1 MALAMGNRSKAL
13 LWNQNKHMQ
22 TLLAESEKGAD
33 QEPSNLRVGI
43 QGFPGAFHEIA
54 ARFCFEGR
62 GLDIVPCFTFEE
74 LVEKLE
80 AGEEMD
86 AALMAIENSLAGSL
100 MSNYKLLDQSKLVAV
115 GEVYLRVKQNLMV
128 LPGVKLE
135 DLTEVHSH
143 PVAIEQCLEFF
154 RQYPHIQLIRTEDTA
169 LSARNIREK
178 GLHNVGAIASTLAA
192 ELYNMEILAEGI
204 ETNKKNYTR
213 FLVLQRT
220 DQAVFDPKA
229 DKISIS
235 FGVSHTVGSLHKV
248 LAILAA
254 YNLNMSKIQSA
265 PIVGRPWEYRLFID
279 YVAEGLV
286 SVDQAY
292 NALQPVTHDLKL
304 LGAYK
309 QGQLFDY

>member
-1 MALAMGNRSKAL
+1 MDLSVGKPWHAVGKKR
-13 LWNQNKHMQ
+13 HMQ
-22 TLLAESEKGAD
+22 TLLAESEKEAD
-33 QEPSNLRVGI
+33 QETANLRVGI

-54 ARFCFEGR
+54 ARLCFEGR
-62 GLDIVPCFTFEE
+62 PIDIVPCLTFEE

-100 MSNYKLLDQSKLVAV
+100 MANYKLLDQANLMAV

-128 LPGVKLE
+128 LPGVKIE

-178 GLHNVGAIASTLAA
+178 GLTTVGAIASTLAA
-192 ELYNMEILAEGI
+192 DLYEMEILAESI

-213 FLVLQRT
+213 FLVLQRA
-220 DQAVFDPKA
+220 DQAITDPDA
-229 DKISIS
+229 DKVSIS

-248 LAILAA
+248 LAILSA
-254 YNLNMSKIQSA
+254 YNFNMSKIQSA
-265 PIVGRPWEYRLFID
+265 PIIGQPWEYRLFID
-279 YVAEGLV
+279 YVAEGHV

-292 NALQPVTHDLKL
+292 EALRPVTHNLKL

-309 QGQLFDY
+309 QGTLYDF

>member
-1 MALAMGNRSKAL
+1 
-13 LWNQNKHMQ
+13 MQ
-22 TLLAESEKGAD
+22 TLLAESEKEAE
-33 QEPSNLRVGI
+33 QETANLRVGI

-54 ARFCFEGR
+54 ARLCFEGR
-62 GLDIVPCFTFEE
+62 PIDIVPCLTFEE

-100 MSNYKLLDQSKLVAV
+100 MANYKLLDQANLMAV

-128 LPGVKLE
+128 LPGVKIE

-143 PVAIEQCLEFF
+143 PVAIEQCLDFF

-178 GLHNVGAIASTLAA
+178 GLTTVGAIASTLAA
-192 ELYNMEILAEGI
+192 ELYDMEMLAEGI

-213 FLVLQRT
+213 FLVLQRADLAIT
-220 DQAVFDPKA
+220 DPEA
-229 DKISIS
+229 DKVSIS
-235 FGVSHTVGSLHKV
+235 FAVSHTVGSLHKV

-254 YNLNMSKIQSA
+254 YNFNMSKIQSA
-265 PIVGRPWEYRLFID
+265 PIIGKPWEYRLFID
-279 YVAEGLV
+279 YVAEGHV

-292 NALQPVTHDLKL
+292 EALRPVTHELKL

-309 QGQLFDY
+309 QGNLYDY

>member
-1 MALAMGNRSKAL
+1 
-13 LWNQNKHMQ
+13 MQ
-22 TLLAESEKGAD
+22 TLLAESEKEAD
-33 QEPSNLRVGI
+33 QETASLRVGI
-43 QGFPGAFHEIA
+43 QGFAGAFHEIA
-54 ARFCFEGR
+54 ARLCFEGR
-62 GLDIVPCFTFEE
+62 PIDIVPCLTFEE

-100 MSNYKLLDQSKLVAV
+100 MANYKLLDQANLMAV

-128 LPGVKLE
+128 LPGVKIE

-143 PVAIEQCLEFF
+143 PVAIEQCLDFF

-178 GLHNVGAIASTLAA
+178 GLTTVGAIASTLAA
-192 ELYNMEILAEGI
+192 ELYQMEMLAEGI

-213 FLVLQRT
+213 FLVLQRA
-220 DQAVFDPKA
+220 DQAITDPEA
-229 DKISIS
+229 DKVSIS
-235 FGVSHTVGSLHKV
+235 FAVSHTVGSLHKV

-254 YNLNMSKIQSA
+254 YNFNMSKIQSA
-265 PIVGRPWEYRLFID
+265 PIIGHPWEYRLFID
-279 YVAEGLV
+279 YVAEGHV

-292 NALQPVTHDLKL
+292 EALRPVTQDLKL

-309 QGQLFDY
+309 QGNLYDY

>member
-1 MALAMGNRSKAL
+1 
-13 LWNQNKHMQ
+13 MQ
-22 TLLAESEKGAD
+22 TLLAESEKEAD
-33 QEPSNLRVGI
+33 QEAANLRVGI

-54 ARFCFEGR
+54 ARLCFESR
-62 GLDIVPCFTFEE
+62 PIDIVPCLTFEE

-100 MSNYKLLDQSKLVAV
+100 MSNYKLLDQANLLAV

-128 LPGVKLE
+128 LPGVKIE

-178 GLHNVGAIASTLAA
+178 GLTNVGAIASSLAA
-192 ELYNMEILAEGI
+192 DLYEMEILAESI

-213 FLVLQRT
+213 FLVLQRA
-220 DQAVFDPKA
+220 DQAITDPDA
-229 DKISIS
+229 DKVSIS
-235 FGVSHTVGSLHKV
+235 FAVSHTVGSLHKV
-248 LAILAA
+248 LAILSA
-254 YNLNMSKIQSA
+254 YNFNMSKIQSA
-265 PIVGRPWEYRLFID
+265 PIIGHPWEYRLFID
-279 YVAEGLV
+279 YVAEGHV

-292 NALQPVTHDLKL
+292 EALRPVTHNLKL

-309 QGQLFDY
+309 QGTLFEF

>member
-1 MALAMGNRSKAL
+1 MTLVVGKKR
-13 LWNQNKHMQ
+13 HMQ
-22 TLLAESEKGAD
+22 TLLAESEKEAD
-33 QEPSNLRVGI
+33 QETANLRVGI

-54 ARFCFEGR
+54 ARLCFEGR
-62 GLDIVPCFTFEE
+62 PIDIVPCLTFEE

-100 MSNYKLLDQSKLVAV
+100 MANYKLLDQANLMAV

-128 LPGVKLE
+128 LPGVKIE

-169 LSARNIREK
+169 LSARNVREK
-178 GLHNVGAIASTLAA
+178 GLKTVGAIASTLAA
-192 ELYNMEILAEGI
+192 DLYEMEILAESI

-213 FLVLQRT
+213 FLVLQRA
-220 DQAVFDPKA
+220 DQAITDPDA
-229 DKISIS
+229 DKVSIS

-248 LAILAA
+248 LAILSA
-254 YNLNMSKIQSA
+254 YNFNMSKIQSA
-265 PIVGRPWEYRLFID
+265 PIIGQPWEYRLFID
-279 YVAEGLV
+279 YVAEGHV

-292 NALQPVTHDLKL
+292 EALRPVTHNLKL

-309 QGQLFDY
+309 QGTLYDF

>member
-1 MALAMGNRSKAL
+1 MDLSVGKKRS
-13 LWNQNKHMQ
+13 MQ
-22 TLLAESEKGAD
+22 TLLAESEKEAD
-33 QEPSNLRVGI
+33 QEPANLRVGI

-54 ARFCFEGR
+54 ARLCFEGR
-62 GLDIVPCFTFEE
+62 PIDIVPCLTFEE

-100 MSNYKLLDQSKLVAV
+100 MANYKLLDQANLMAV

-128 LPGVKLE
+128 LPGVKIE

-178 GLHNVGAIASTLAA
+178 GLKTVGAIASTLAA
-192 ELYNMEILAEGI
+192 DLYEMEILAESI

-213 FLVLQRT
+213 FLVLQRA
-220 DQAVFDPKA
+220 DQAITDPDA
-229 DKISIS
+229 DKVSIS
-235 FGVSHTVGSLHKV
+235 FAVSHTVGSLHKV

-254 YNLNMSKIQSA
+254 YNFNMSKIQSA
-265 PIVGRPWEYRLFID
+265 PIIGHPWEYRLFID
-279 YVAEGLV
+279 YVAEGHV

-292 NALQPVTHDLKL
+292 EALRPVTHNLKL

-309 QGQLFDY
+309 QGTLYDF

>member
-1 MALAMGNRSKAL
+1 MDLSVGKKRS
-13 LWNQNKHMQ
+13 MQ
-22 TLLAESEKGAD
+22 TLLAESEKEAD
-33 QEPSNLRVGI
+33 QETANLRVGI

-54 ARFCFEGR
+54 ARLCFEGR
-62 GLDIVPCFTFEE
+62 PIDIVPCLTFEE
-74 LVEKLE
+74 LVERLE

-100 MSNYKLLDQSKLVAV
+100 MANYKLLDQSNLMAV

-128 LPGVKLE
+128 LPGVKIE

-178 GLHNVGAIASTLAA
+178 GLKTVGAIASTLAA
-192 ELYNMEILAEGI
+192 DLYEMEMLAESI

-213 FLVLQRT
+213 FLVLQRA
-220 DQAVFDPKA
+220 DQAITDPDA
-229 DKISIS
+229 DKVSIS

-248 LAILAA
+248 LAILSA
-254 YNLNMSKIQSA
+254 YNFNMSKIQSA
-265 PIVGRPWEYRLFID
+265 PIIGQPWEYRLFID
-279 YVAEGLV
+279 YVAEGHV

-292 NALQPVTHDLKL
+292 EALRPVTHNLKL

-309 QGQLFDY
+309 QGTLYDF

>member
-1 MALAMGNRSKAL
+1 MTLVVGNQPMASSVGKKRS
-13 LWNQNKHMQ
+13 MQ
-22 TLLAESEKGAD
+22 TLLAESEKEAD
-33 QEPSNLRVGI
+33 QETANLRVGI

-54 ARFCFEGR
+54 ARLCFEGR
-62 GLDIVPCFTFEE
+62 PIDIVPCLTFEE

-100 MSNYKLLDQSKLVAV
+100 MANYKLLDQANLMAV

-128 LPGVKLE
+128 LPGVKIE

-178 GLHNVGAIASTLAA
+178 GLKTVGAIASTLAA
-192 ELYNMEILAEGI
+192 DLYEMEILAESI

-213 FLVLQRT
+213 FLVLQRA
-220 DQAVFDPKA
+220 DQAITDPDA
-229 DKISIS
+229 DKVSIS
-235 FGVSHTVGSLHKV
+235 FAVSHTVGSLHKV

-254 YNLNMSKIQSA
+254 YNFNMSKIQSA
-265 PIVGRPWEYRLFID
+265 PIIGHPWEYRLFID
-279 YVAEGLV
+279 YVAEGHV

-292 NALQPVTHDLKL
+292 EALRPVTHNLKL

-309 QGQLFDY
+309 QGTLYDY

>member
-1 MALAMGNRSKAL
+1 
-13 LWNQNKHMQ
+13 MQ
-22 TLLAESEKGAD
+22 TLLAESEKEAD
-33 QEPSNLRVGI
+33 QETANLRVGI

-54 ARFCFEGR
+54 ARLCFEGR
-62 GLDIVPCFTFEE
+62 PIDIVPCMTFEE

-100 MSNYKLLDQSKLVAV
+100 MANYKLLDQANLMAV

-128 LPGVKLE
+128 LPGVKIE

-178 GLHNVGAIASTLAA
+178 GLKTVGAIASTLAA
-192 ELYNMEILAEGI
+192 DLYEMEILAESI

-213 FLVLQRT
+213 FLVLQRA
-220 DQAVFDPKA
+220 DQAITDPDA
-229 DKISIS
+229 DKVSIS
-235 FGVSHTVGSLHKV
+235 FAVSHTVGSLHKV

-254 YNLNMSKIQSA
+254 YNFNMSKIQSA
-265 PIVGRPWEYRLFID
+265 PIIGHPWEYRLFID
-279 YVAEGLV
+279 YVAEGHV

-292 NALQPVTHDLKL
+292 EALRPVTHNLKL

-309 QGQLFDY
+309 QGILYDY

>member
-1 MALAMGNRSKAL
+1 
-13 LWNQNKHMQ
+13 MQ
-22 TLLAESEKGAD
+22 TLLAESEKEAD
-33 QEPSNLRVGI
+33 QETANLRVGI

-54 ARFCFEGR
+54 ARLCFEGR
-62 GLDIVPCFTFEE
+62 PIDIVPCLTFEE

-100 MSNYKLLDQSKLVAV
+100 MANYKLLDQSNLMAV

-128 LPGVKLE
+128 LPGVKIE

-178 GLHNVGAIASTLAA
+178 GLKTVGAIASTLAA
-192 ELYNMEILAEGI
+192 DLYEMEMLAESI

-213 FLVLQRT
+213 FLVLQRA
-220 DQAVFDPKA
+220 DQAITDPDA
-229 DKISIS
+229 DKVSIS

-248 LAILAA
+248 LAILSA
-254 YNLNMSKIQSA
+254 YNFNMSKIQSA
-265 PIVGRPWEYRLFID
+265 PIIGQPWEYRLFID
-279 YVAEGLV
+279 YVAEGHV

-292 NALQPVTHDLKL
+292 EALRPVTHNLKL

-309 QGQLFDY
+309 QGILYDY

>member
-1 MALAMGNRSKAL
+1 
-13 LWNQNKHMQ
+13 MQ
-22 TLLAESEKGAD
+22 TLLAESEKEAD
-33 QEPSNLRVGI
+33 QEPANLRVGI

-54 ARFCFEGR
+54 ARLCFEGR
-62 GLDIVPCFTFEE
+62 PIDVVPCLTFEE

-100 MSNYKLLDQSKLVAV
+100 MANYKLLDQANLMAV

-128 LPGVKLE
+128 LPGVKIE

-178 GLHNVGAIASTLAA
+178 GLKTVGAIASTLAA
-192 ELYNMEILAEGI
+192 DLYEMEILAESI

-213 FLVLQRT
+213 FLVLQRA
-220 DQAVFDPKA
+220 DQAITDPDA
-229 DKISIS
+229 DKVSIS

-248 LAILAA
+248 LAILSA
-254 YNLNMSKIQSA
+254 YNFNMSKIQSA
-265 PIVGRPWEYRLFID
+265 PIIGQPWEYRLFID
-279 YVAEGLV
+279 YVAEGHV

-292 NALQPVTHDLKL
+292 EALRPVTHNLKL

-309 QGQLFDY
+309 QGTLYDF

>member
-1 MALAMGNRSKAL
+1 
-13 LWNQNKHMQ
+13 MQ
-22 TLLAESEKGAD
+22 TLLAESEKEAD
-33 QEPSNLRVGI
+33 QETANLRVGI

-54 ARFCFEGR
+54 ARLCFEGR
-62 GLDIVPCFTFEE
+62 PIDVVPCLTFEE

-100 MSNYKLLDQSKLVAV
+100 MANYKLLDQANLMAV

-128 LPGVKLE
+128 LPGVKIE

-143 PVAIEQCLEFF
+143 PVAIEQCLDFF

-178 GLHNVGAIASTLAA
+178 GLKTVGAIASTLAA
-192 ELYNMEILAEGI
+192 DLYEMEILAESI

-213 FLVLQRT
+213 FLVLQRA
-220 DQAVFDPKA
+220 DQAITDPDA
-229 DKISIS
+229 DKVSIS

-248 LAILAA
+248 LAILSA
-254 YNLNMSKIQSA
+254 YNFNMSKIQSA
-265 PIVGRPWEYRLFID
+265 PIIGQPWEYRLFID
-279 YVAEGLV
+279 YVAEGHV

-292 NALQPVTHDLKL
+292 EALRPVTHNLKL

-309 QGQLFDY
+309 QGTLYDF

>member
-1 MALAMGNRSKAL
+1 MTLVEGKKRS
-13 LWNQNKHMQ
+13 MQ
-22 TLLAESEKGAD
+22 TLLADSEKEAD
-33 QEPSNLRVGI
+33 QETANLRVGI

-54 ARFCFEGR
+54 ARLCFEGR
-62 GLDIVPCFTFEE
+62 PIDIVPCLTFEE

-100 MSNYKLLDQSKLVAV
+100 MANYKLLDQANLMAV

-128 LPGVKLE
+128 LPGVKIE

-169 LSARNIREK
+169 LSARNVREK
-178 GLHNVGAIASTLAA
+178 GLKTVGAIASTLAA
-192 ELYNMEILAEGI
+192 DLYEMEMLAESI

-213 FLVLQRT
+213 FLVLQRA
-220 DQAVFDPKA
+220 DQAITDPDA
-229 DKISIS
+229 DKVSIS

-248 LAILAA
+248 LAILSA
-254 YNLNMSKIQSA
+254 YNFNMSKIQSA
-265 PIVGRPWEYRLFID
+265 PIIGQPWEYRLFID
-279 YVAEGLV
+279 YVAEGHV

-292 NALQPVTHDLKL
+292 EALRPVTHNLKL

-309 QGQLFDY
+309 QGTLYDF

>member
-1 MALAMGNRSKAL
+1 
-13 LWNQNKHMQ
+13 MQ
-22 TLLAESEKGAD
+22 TLLAESEKEAD
-33 QEPSNLRVGI
+33 QEAANLRVGI

-54 ARFCFEGR
+54 ARLCFEGR
-62 GLDIVPCFTFEE
+62 PIDIVPCLTFEE

-100 MSNYKLLDQSKLVAV
+100 MANYKLLDQSNLMAV

-128 LPGVKLE
+128 LPGVKIE

-143 PVAIEQCLEFF
+143 PVAIEQCLDFF

-178 GLHNVGAIASTLAA
+178 GLKTVGAIASTLAA
-192 ELYNMEILAEGI
+192 DLYEMEMLAESI

-213 FLVLQRT
+213 FLVLQRA
-220 DQAVFDPKA
+220 DQAITDPDA
-229 DKISIS
+229 DKVSIS

-248 LAILAA
+248 LAILSA
-254 YNLNMSKIQSA
+254 YNFNMSKIQSA
-265 PIVGRPWEYRLFID
+265 PIIGQPWEYRLFID
-279 YVAEGLV
+279 YVAEGHV

-292 NALQPVTHDLKL
+292 EALRPVTHNLKL

-309 QGQLFDY
+309 QGTLYDF

>member
-1 MALAMGNRSKAL
+1 
-13 LWNQNKHMQ
+13 MQ
-22 TLLAESEKGAD
+22 TLLAESEKEAD
-33 QEPSNLRVGI
+33 QETANLRVGI

-54 ARFCFEGR
+54 ARLCFEGR
-62 GLDIVPCFTFEE
+62 PIDIVPCLTFEE

-100 MSNYKLLDQSKLVAV
+100 MANYKLLDQANLMAV

-128 LPGVKLE
+128 LPGVKIE

-178 GLHNVGAIASTLAA
+178 GLLTVGAIASTLAA
-192 ELYNMEILAEGI
+192 DLYEMEILAESI

-220 DQAVFDPKA
+220 DQAITDPDA

-235 FGVSHTVGSLHKV
+235 FAVSHTVGSLHKV

-254 YNLNMSKIQSA
+254 YNFNMSKIQSA
-265 PIVGRPWEYRLFID
+265 PIIGHPWEYRLFID
-279 YVAEGLV
+279 YVAEGHV

-292 NALQPVTHDLKL
+292 EALRPVTHNLKL

-309 QGQLFDY
+309 QGTLYDF

>member
-1 MALAMGNRSKAL
+1 
-13 LWNQNKHMQ
+13 MQ
-22 TLLAESEKGAD
+22 TLLAESEKEAD
-33 QEPSNLRVGI
+33 QETATLRVGI

-54 ARFCFEGR
+54 ARLCFEGR
-62 GLDIVPCFTFEE
+62 PIDIVPCLTFEE

-100 MSNYKLLDQSKLVAV
+100 MANYKLLDQANLMAV

-128 LPGVKLE
+128 LPGVKIE

-143 PVAIEQCLEFF
+143 PVAIEQCLDFF

-178 GLHNVGAIASTLAA
+178 GLTTVGAIASTLAA
-192 ELYNMEILAEGI
+192 ELYDMEMLAEGI

-213 FLVLQRT
+213 FLVLQRA
-220 DQAVFDPKA
+220 DQAITDPEA
-229 DKISIS
+229 DKVSIS
-235 FGVSHTVGSLHKV
+235 FAVSHTVGSLHKV

-254 YNLNMSKIQSA
+254 YNFNMSKIQSA
-265 PIVGRPWEYRLFID
+265 PIIGKPWEYRLFID
-279 YVAEGLV
+279 YVAEGHV

-292 NALQPVTHDLKL
+292 EALRPVTHELKL

-309 QGQLFDY
+309 QGNLYDY

>member
-1 MALAMGNRSKAL
+1 MTLVVGKKRS
-13 LWNQNKHMQ
+13 MQ
-22 TLLAESEKGAD
+22 TLLAESEKEAD
-33 QEPSNLRVGI
+33 QETANLRVGI

-54 ARFCFEGR
+54 ARLCFEGR
-62 GLDIVPCFTFEE
+62 PIDIVPCLTFEE

-100 MSNYKLLDQSKLVAV
+100 MANYKLLDQANLMAV

-128 LPGVKLE
+128 LPGVKIE

-178 GLHNVGAIASTLAA
+178 GLTTVGAIASTLAA
-192 ELYNMEILAEGI
+192 DLYEMEILAESI

-213 FLVLQRT
+213 FLVLQRA
-220 DQAVFDPKA
+220 DQAITDPDA
-229 DKISIS
+229 DKVSIS

-248 LAILAA
+248 LAILSA
-254 YNLNMSKIQSA
+254 YNFNMSKIQSA
-265 PIVGRPWEYRLFID
+265 PIIGQPWEYRLFID
-279 YVAEGLV
+279 YVAEGHV

-292 NALQPVTHDLKL
+292 EALRPVTHNLKL

-309 QGQLFDY
+309 QGTLYDF

>member
-1 MALAMGNRSKAL
+1 
-13 LWNQNKHMQ
+13 MQ
-22 TLLAESEKGAD
+22 TLLAESEKEAD
-33 QEPSNLRVGI
+33 QETANLRVGI

-54 ARFCFEGR
+54 ARLCFEGR
-62 GLDIVPCFTFEE
+62 PIDIVPCLTFEE

-100 MSNYKLLDQSKLVAV
+100 MANYKLLDQANLMAV

-128 LPGVKLE
+128 LPGVKIE

-143 PVAIEQCLEFF
+143 PVAIEQCLDFF

-178 GLHNVGAIASTLAA
+178 GLTTVGAIASTLAA
-192 ELYNMEILAEGI
+192 ELYDMEMLAEGI

-213 FLVLQRT
+213 FLVLQRADLAIT
-220 DQAVFDPKA
+220 DPEA
-229 DKISIS
+229 DKVSIS
-235 FGVSHTVGSLHKV
+235 FAVSHTVGSLHKV

-254 YNLNMSKIQSA
+254 YNFNMSKIQSA
-265 PIVGRPWEYRLFID
+265 PIIGKPWEYRLFID
-279 YVAEGLV
+279 YVAEGHV

-292 NALQPVTHDLKL
+292 EALRPVTHELKL

-309 QGQLFDY
+309 QGNLYDY

>member
-1 MALAMGNRSKAL
+1 
-13 LWNQNKHMQ
+13 MQ
-22 TLLAESEKGAD
+22 TLLAESEKEAD
-33 QEPSNLRVGI
+33 QETANLRVGI

-54 ARFCFEGR
+54 ARLCFEGR
-62 GLDIVPCFTFEE
+62 PIDIVPCLTFEE

-100 MSNYKLLDQSKLVAV
+100 MANYKLLDQANLMAV
-115 GEVYLRVKQNLMV
+115 GEVYLRVKHNLMV
-128 LPGVKLE
+128 LPGVKIE

-169 LSARNIREK
+169 LSARNVREK
-178 GLHNVGAIASTLAA
+178 GLKTVGAIASTLAA
-192 ELYNMEILAEGI
+192 DLYEMEMLAESI

-213 FLVLQRT
+213 FLVLQRA
-220 DQAVFDPKA
+220 DQAITDPDA
-229 DKISIS
+229 DKVSIS

-248 LAILAA
+248 LAILSA
-254 YNLNMSKIQSA
+254 YNFNMSKIQSA
-265 PIVGRPWEYRLFID
+265 PIIGQPWEYRLFID
-279 YVAEGLV
+279 YVAEGHV

-292 NALQPVTHDLKL
+292 EALRPVTHNLKL

-309 QGQLFDY
+309 QGTLYDF

>member
-1 MALAMGNRSKAL
+1 
-13 LWNQNKHMQ
+13 MQ
-22 TLLAESEKGAD
+22 TLLAESEKEAD
-33 QEPSNLRVGI
+33 QEAANLRVGI

-54 ARFCFEGR
+54 ARLCFESR
-62 GLDIVPCFTFEE
+62 PIDIVPCLTFEE

-100 MSNYKLLDQSKLVAV
+100 MANYKLLDQSNLMAV

-128 LPGVKLE
+128 LPGIKIE

-143 PVAIEQCLEFF
+143 PVAIEQCLDFF

-178 GLHNVGAIASTLAA
+178 GLKTVGAIASTLAA
-192 ELYNMEILAEGI
+192 DLYELEMLAESI

-220 DQAVFDPKA
+220 DQAITDPDA
-229 DKISIS
+229 DKVSIS
-235 FGVSHTVGSLHKV
+235 FAVSHTVGSLHKV
-248 LAILAA
+248 LAILSA
-254 YNLNMSKIQSA
+254 YNFNMSKIQSA
-265 PIVGRPWEYRLFID
+265 PIIGHPWEYRLFID
-279 YVAEGLV
+279 YVAEGHV

-292 NALQPVTHDLKL
+292 EALRPVTHNLKL

-309 QGQLFDY
+309 QGTLFEF

>member
-1 MALAMGNRSKAL
+1 
-13 LWNQNKHMQ
+13 MQ
-22 TLLAESEKGAD
+22 TLLAESEKEAD
-33 QEPSNLRVGI
+33 QEAANLRVGI

-54 ARFCFEGR
+54 ARLCFEGR
-62 GLDIVPCFTFEE
+62 PIDIVPCLTFEE
-74 LVEKLE
+74 LVERLE

-100 MSNYKLLDQSKLVAV
+100 MANYKLLDQSNLMAV

-128 LPGVKLE
+128 LPGVKIE

-143 PVAIEQCLEFF
+143 PVAIEQCLDFF

-178 GLHNVGAIASTLAA
+178 GLRTVGAIASTLAA
-192 ELYNMEILAEGI
+192 DLYEMEMLAESI

-213 FLVLQRT
+213 FLVLQRA
-220 DQAVFDPKA
+220 DQAITDPDA
-229 DKISIS
+229 DKVSIS

-248 LAILAA
+248 LAILSA
-254 YNLNMSKIQSA
+254 YNFNMSKIQSA
-265 PIVGRPWEYRLFID
+265 PIIGQPWEYRLFID
-279 YVAEGLV
+279 YVAEGHV

-292 NALQPVTHDLKL
+292 EALRPVTHNLKL

-309 QGQLFDY
+309 QGTLYDY

>member
-1 MALAMGNRSKAL
+1 
-13 LWNQNKHMQ
+13 MQ
-22 TLLAESEKGAD
+22 TLLAESEKEA
-33 QEPSNLRVGI
+33 EPETANLRVGI
-43 QGFPGAFHEIA
+43 QGFAGAFHEIA
-54 ARFCFEGR
+54 ARLCFEGR
-62 GLDIVPCFTFEE
+62 PIDIVPCLTFEE

-100 MSNYKLLDQSKLVAV
+100 MANYKLLDQANLMAV

-128 LPGVKLE
+128 LPGVKIE

-143 PVAIEQCLEFF
+143 PVAIEQCLDFF

-178 GLHNVGAIASTLAA
+178 GLTTVGAIASTLAA
-192 ELYNMEILAEGI
+192 ELYQMEMLAEGI

-213 FLVLQRT
+213 FLVLQRA
-220 DQAVFDPKA
+220 DQAITDPEA
-229 DKISIS
+229 DKVSIS
-235 FGVSHTVGSLHKV
+235 FAVSHTVGSLHKV

-254 YNLNMSKIQSA
+254 YNFNMSKIQSA
-265 PIVGRPWEYRLFID
+265 PIIGRPWEYRLFID
-279 YVAEGLV
+279 YVAEGHV

-292 NALQPVTHDLKL
+292 EALRPVTQDLKL

-309 QGQLFDY
+309 QGNLYDY

>member
-1 MALAMGNRSKAL
+1 
-13 LWNQNKHMQ
+13 MQ
-22 TLLAESEKGAD
+22 TLLAESEKEAD
-33 QEPSNLRVGI
+33 QETATLRVGI

-54 ARFCFEGR
+54 ARLCFEGR
-62 GLDIVPCFTFEE
+62 PIDIVPCLTFEE

-100 MSNYKLLDQSKLVAV
+100 MANYKLLDQANLMAV

-128 LPGVKLE
+128 LPGVKIE

-143 PVAIEQCLEFF
+143 PVAIEQCLDFF

-178 GLHNVGAIASTLAA
+178 GLTNVGAIASTLAA
-192 ELYNMEILAEGI
+192 ELYDMEMLAEGI

-213 FLVLQRT
+213 FLVLQRA
-220 DQAVFDPKA
+220 DQAITDPEA
-229 DKISIS
+229 DKVSIS
-235 FGVSHTVGSLHKV
+235 FAVSHTVGSLHKV

-254 YNLNMSKIQSA
+254 YNFNMSKIQSA
-265 PIVGRPWEYRLFID
+265 PIIGKPWEYRLFID
-279 YVAEGLV
+279 YVAEGHV

-292 NALQPVTHDLKL
+292 EALRPVTHELKL

-309 QGQLFDY
+309 QGNLYDY

>member
-1 MALAMGNRSKAL
+1 MDLSLGKKR
-13 LWNQNKHMQ
+13 HMQ
-22 TLLAESEKGAD
+22 TLLAESEKEAD
-33 QEPSNLRVGI
+33 QETANLRVGI

-54 ARFCFEGR
+54 ARLCFEGR
-62 GLDIVPCFTFEE
+62 PIDIVPCLTFEE

-100 MSNYKLLDQSKLVAV
+100 MANYKLLDQANLMAV

-128 LPGVKLE
+128 LPGVKIE

-178 GLHNVGAIASTLAA
+178 GLLTVGAIASTLAA
-192 ELYNMEILAEGI
+192 DLYEMEILAESI

-220 DQAVFDPKA
+220 DQAITDPDA

-235 FGVSHTVGSLHKV
+235 FAVSHTVGSLHKV

-254 YNLNMSKIQSA
+254 YNFNMSKIQSA
-265 PIVGRPWEYRLFID
+265 PIIGHPWEYRLFID
-279 YVAEGLV
+279 YVAEGHV

-292 NALQPVTHDLKL
+292 EALRPVTHNLKL

-309 QGQLFDY
+309 QGTLYDF

>member
-1 MALAMGNRSKAL
+1 
-13 LWNQNKHMQ
+13 MQ
-22 TLLAESEKGAD
+22 TLLAESEKEAD
-33 QEPSNLRVGI
+33 QETATLRVGI

-54 ARFCFEGR
+54 ARLCFEGR
-62 GLDIVPCFTFEE
+62 PIDIVPCLTFEE

-100 MSNYKLLDQSKLVAV
+100 MANYKLLDQANLMAV

-128 LPGVKLE
+128 LPGVKIE

-143 PVAIEQCLEFF
+143 PVAIEQCLDFF

-178 GLHNVGAIASTLAA
+178 GMTNVGAIASTLAA
-192 ELYNMEILAEGI
+192 ELYDMEMLAEGI

-213 FLVLQRT
+213 FLVLQRA
-220 DQAVFDPKA
+220 DQAITDPEA
-229 DKISIS
+229 DKVSIS
-235 FGVSHTVGSLHKV
+235 FAVSHTVGSLHKV

-254 YNLNMSKIQSA
+254 YNFNMSKIQSA
-265 PIVGRPWEYRLFID
+265 PIIGKPWEYRLFID
-279 YVAEGLV
+279 YVAEGHV

-292 NALQPVTHDLKL
+292 EALRPVTHELKL

-309 QGQLFDY
+309 QGNLYDY

>member
-1 MALAMGNRSKAL
+1 
-13 LWNQNKHMQ
+13 MQ
-22 TLLAESEKGAD
+22 TLLAESEKEAD
-33 QEPSNLRVGI
+33 QEPANLRVGI

-54 ARFCFEGR
+54 ARLCFEGR
-62 GLDIVPCFTFEE
+62 PIDIVPCLTFEE

-100 MSNYKLLDQSKLVAV
+100 MANYKLLDQANLMAV

-128 LPGVKLE
+128 LPGVKIE

-143 PVAIEQCLEFF
+143 PVAIEQCLDFF

-178 GLHNVGAIASTLAA
+178 GLKTVGAIASTLAA
-192 ELYNMEILAEGI
+192 DLYEMEILAESI

-213 FLVLQRT
+213 FLVLQRA
-220 DQAVFDPKA
+220 DQAITDPDA

-235 FGVSHTVGSLHKV
+235 FAVSHTVGSLHKV

-254 YNLNMSKIQSA
+254 YNFNMSKIQSA
-265 PIVGRPWEYRLFID
+265 PIIGHPWEYRLFID
-279 YVAEGLV
+279 YVAEGHV

-292 NALQPVTHDLKL
+292 EALRPVTHNLKL

-309 QGQLFDY
+309 QGTLYDF

>member
-1 MALAMGNRSKAL
+1 
-13 LWNQNKHMQ
+13 MQ
-22 TLLAESEKGAD
+22 TLLAESEKEAD
-33 QEPSNLRVGI
+33 QETANLRVGI

-54 ARFCFEGR
+54 ARLCFEGR
-62 GLDIVPCFTFEE
+62 PIDIVPCLTFEE

-100 MSNYKLLDQSKLVAV
+100 MANYKLLDQANLMAV

-128 LPGVKLE
+128 LPGVKIE

-178 GLHNVGAIASTLAA
+178 GLTTVGAIASTLAA
-192 ELYNMEILAEGI
+192 DLYEMEILAESI

-213 FLVLQRT
+213 FLVLQRA
-220 DQAVFDPKA
+220 DQAITDPDA

-235 FGVSHTVGSLHKV
+235 FAVSHTVGSLHKV

-254 YNLNMSKIQSA
+254 YNFNMSKIQSA
-265 PIVGRPWEYRLFID
+265 PIIGHPWEYRLFID
-279 YVAEGLV
+279 YVAEGHV

-292 NALQPVTHDLKL
+292 EALRPVTHDLKL

-309 QGQLFDY
+309 QGTLYDY

>member
-1 MALAMGNRSKAL
+1 
-13 LWNQNKHMQ
+13 MQ
-22 TLLAESEKGAD
+22 TLLAESEKEAE
-33 QEPSNLRVGI
+33 QETANLRVGI

-54 ARFCFEGR
+54 ARLCFEGR
-62 GLDIVPCFTFEE
+62 PIDIVPCLTFEE

-100 MSNYKLLDQSKLVAV
+100 MANYKLLDQANLMAV

-128 LPGVKLE
+128 LPGVKIE

-143 PVAIEQCLEFF
+143 PVAIEQCLDFF

-178 GLHNVGAIASTLAA
+178 GLTTVGAIASTLAA
-192 ELYNMEILAEGI
+192 ELYNMEMLAEGI

-213 FLVLQRT
+213 FLVLQRADLAIT
-220 DQAVFDPKA
+220 DPEA
-229 DKISIS
+229 DKVSIS
-235 FGVSHTVGSLHKV
+235 FAVSHTVGSLHKV

-254 YNLNMSKIQSA
+254 YNFNMSKIQSA
-265 PIVGRPWEYRLFID
+265 PIIGKPWEYRLFID
-279 YVAEGLV
+279 YVAEGHV

-292 NALQPVTHDLKL
+292 EALRPVTHELKL

-309 QGQLFDY
+309 QGNLYDY

>member
-1 MALAMGNRSKAL
+1 
-13 LWNQNKHMQ
+13 MQ
-22 TLLAESEKGAD
+22 TLLAESEKEAD
-33 QEPSNLRVGI
+33 QEPANLRVGI

-54 ARFCFEGR
+54 ARLCFEGR
-62 GLDIVPCFTFEE
+62 PIDIVPCLTFEE

-100 MSNYKLLDQSKLVAV
+100 MANYKLLDQANLMAV

-128 LPGVKLE
+128 LPGVKIE

-169 LSARNIREK
+169 LSARNVREK
-178 GLHNVGAIASTLAA
+178 GLKTVGAIASTLAA
-192 ELYNMEILAEGI
+192 DLYEMEMLAESI

-213 FLVLQRT
+213 FLVLQRA
-220 DQAVFDPKA
+220 DQAITDPDA
-229 DKISIS
+229 DKVSIS

-248 LAILAA
+248 LAILSA
-254 YNLNMSKIQSA
+254 YNFNMSKIQSA
-265 PIVGRPWEYRLFID
+265 PIIGQPWEYRLFID
-279 YVAEGLV
+279 YVAEGHV

-292 NALQPVTHDLKL
+292 EALRPVTHNLKL

-309 QGQLFDY
+309 QGTLYDF

>member
-1 MALAMGNRSKAL
+1 
-13 LWNQNKHMQ
+13 MQ
-22 TLLAESEKGAD
+22 TLLAESEKEAD
-33 QEPSNLRVGI
+33 QETANLRVGI

-54 ARFCFEGR
+54 ARLCFEGR
-62 GLDIVPCFTFEE
+62 PIDIVPCLTFEE

-100 MSNYKLLDQSKLVAV
+100 MANYKLLDQANLMAV

-128 LPGVKLE
+128 LPGVKIE

-169 LSARNIREK
+169 LSARNVREK
-178 GLHNVGAIASTLAA
+178 GLKTVGAIASTLAA
-192 ELYNMEILAEGI
+192 DLYEMEILAESI

-213 FLVLQRT
+213 FLVLQRA
-220 DQAVFDPKA
+220 DQAITDPDA
-229 DKISIS
+229 DKVSIS

-248 LAILAA
+248 LAILSA
-254 YNLNMSKIQSA
+254 YNFNMSKIQSA
-265 PIVGRPWEYRLFID
+265 PIIGQPWEYRLFID
-279 YVAEGLV
+279 YVAEGHV

-292 NALQPVTHDLKL
+292 EALRPVTHNLKL

-309 QGQLFDY
+309 QGTLYDF

>member
-1 MALAMGNRSKAL
+1 MGLSVGKKR
-13 LWNQNKHMQ
+13 HMQ
-22 TLLAESEKGAD
+22 TLLAESEKEAE
-33 QEPSNLRVGI
+33 QETANLRVGI

-54 ARFCFEGR
+54 ARLCFEGR
-62 GLDIVPCFTFEE
+62 PIDIVPCLTFEE

-100 MSNYKLLDQSKLVAV
+100 MANYKLLDQANLMAV

-128 LPGVKLE
+128 LPGVKIE

-178 GLHNVGAIASTLAA
+178 GLTTVGAIASTLAA
-192 ELYNMEILAEGI
+192 DLYEMEILAESI

-213 FLVLQRT
+213 FLVLQRA
-220 DQAVFDPKA
+220 DQAITDPDA
-229 DKISIS
+229 DKVSIS

-248 LAILAA
+248 LAILSA
-254 YNLNMSKIQSA
+254 YNFNMSKIQSA
-265 PIVGRPWEYRLFID
+265 PIIGQPWEYRLFID
-279 YVAEGLV
+279 YVAEGHV

-292 NALQPVTHDLKL
+292 EALRPVTHNLKL

-309 QGQLFDY
+309 QGTLYDY

>member
-1 MALAMGNRSKAL
+1 
-13 LWNQNKHMQ
+13 MQ
-22 TLLAESEKGAD
+22 TLLAESEKEAD
-33 QEPSNLRVGI
+33 QETANLRVGI

-54 ARFCFEGR
+54 ARLCFEGR
-62 GLDIVPCFTFEE
+62 PIDIVPCLTFEE

-100 MSNYKLLDQSKLVAV
+100 MANYKLLDQANLMAV

-128 LPGVKLE
+128 LPGVKIE

-169 LSARNIREK
+169 LSARNVREK
-178 GLHNVGAIASTLAA
+178 GLKTVGAIASTLAA
-192 ELYNMEILAEGI
+192 DLYEMEILAESI

-213 FLVLQRT
+213 VLVLQRA
-220 DQAVFDPKA
+220 DQAITDPDA
-229 DKISIS
+229 DKVSIS

-248 LAILAA
+248 LAILSA
-254 YNLNMSKIQSA
+254 YNFNMSKIQSA
-265 PIVGRPWEYRLFID
+265 PIIGQPWEYRLFID
-279 YVAEGLV
+279 YVAEGHV

-292 NALQPVTHDLKL
+292 EALRPVTHNLKL

-309 QGQLFDY
+309 QGTLYDF

>member
-1 MALAMGNRSKAL
+1 
-13 LWNQNKHMQ
+13 MQ
-22 TLLAESEKGAD
+22 TLLAESEKEAD
-33 QEPSNLRVGI
+33 QETANLRVGI

-54 ARFCFEGR
+54 ARLCFEGR
-62 GLDIVPCFTFEE
+62 PIDIVPCLTFEE

-100 MSNYKLLDQSKLVAV
+100 MANYKLLDQANLMAV

-128 LPGVKLE
+128 LPGVKIE

-178 GLHNVGAIASTLAA
+178 GLKTVGAIASTLAA
-192 ELYNMEILAEGI
+192 DLYEMEMLAESI

-213 FLVLQRT
+213 FLVLQRA
-220 DQAVFDPKA
+220 DQAITDPDA
-229 DKISIS
+229 DKVSIS

-248 LAILAA
+248 LAILSA
-254 YNLNMSKIQSA
+254 YNFNMSKIQSA
-265 PIVGRPWEYRLFID
+265 PIIGQPWEYRLFID
-279 YVAEGLV
+279 YVAEGHV

-292 NALQPVTHDLKL
+292 EALRPVTHNLKL

-309 QGQLFDY
+309 QGTLYDF

>member
-1 MALAMGNRSKAL
+1 
-13 LWNQNKHMQ
+13 MQ
-22 TLLAESEKGAD
+22 TLLAESEKEAD
-33 QEPSNLRVGI
+33 QETANLRVGI

-54 ARFCFEGR
+54 ARLCFEGR
-62 GLDIVPCFTFEE
+62 PIDIVPCLTFEE

-100 MSNYKLLDQSKLVAV
+100 MANYKLLDQANLIAV

-128 LPGVKLE
+128 LPGVKIE

-178 GLHNVGAIASTLAA
+178 GLTTVGAIASTLAA
-192 ELYNMEILAEGI
+192 DLYEMEILAESI

-213 FLVLQRT
+213 FLVLQRA
-220 DQAVFDPKA
+220 DQAITDPDA

-235 FGVSHTVGSLHKV
+235 FAVSHTVGSLHKV

-254 YNLNMSKIQSA
+254 YNFNMSKIQSA
-265 PIVGRPWEYRLFID
+265 PIIGHPWEYRLFID
-279 YVAEGLV
+279 YVAEGHV

-292 NALQPVTHDLKL
+292 EALRPVTHNLKL

-309 QGQLFDY
+309 QGILYDY

>member
-1 MALAMGNRSKAL
+1 
-13 LWNQNKHMQ
+13 MQ
-22 TLLAESEKGAD
+22 TLLAESEKEAD
-33 QEPSNLRVGI
+33 QETANLRVGI

-54 ARFCFEGR
+54 ARLCFEGR
-62 GLDIVPCFTFEE
+62 PIDVVPCLTFEE

-100 MSNYKLLDQSKLVAV
+100 MANYKLLDQANLMAV

-128 LPGVKLE
+128 LPGVKIE

-143 PVAIEQCLEFF
+143 PVAIEQCLDFF

-178 GLHNVGAIASTLAA
+178 GLKTVGAIASTLAA
-192 ELYNMEILAEGI
+192 DLYEMEILAESI

-213 FLVLQRT
+213 FLVLQRA
-220 DQAVFDPKA
+220 DQAITDPDA
-229 DKISIS
+229 DKVSIS

-248 LAILAA
+248 LAILSA
-254 YNLNMSKIQSA
+254 YNFNMSNIQSA
-265 PIVGRPWEYRLFID
+265 PIIGQPWEYRLFID
-279 YVAEGLV
+279 YVAEGHV

-292 NALQPVTHDLKL
+292 EALRPVTHNLKL

-309 QGQLFDY
+309 QGTLYDF

>member
-1 MALAMGNRSKAL
+1 
-13 LWNQNKHMQ
+13 MQ
-22 TLLAESEKGAD
+22 TLLAESEKEAD
-33 QEPSNLRVGI
+33 QEPANLRVGI

-54 ARFCFEGR
+54 ARLCFEGR
-62 GLDIVPCFTFEE
+62 PIDIVPCLTFEE

-100 MSNYKLLDQSKLVAV
+100 MANYKLLDQANLMAV

-128 LPGVKLE
+128 LPGVKIE

-178 GLHNVGAIASTLAA
+178 GLTTVGAIASTLAA
-192 ELYNMEILAEGI
+192 DLYEMEILAESI

-213 FLVLQRT
+213 FLVLQRA
-220 DQAVFDPKA
+220 DQAITDPDA
-229 DKISIS
+229 DKVSIS
-235 FGVSHTVGSLHKV
+235 FAVSHTVGSLHKV

-254 YNLNMSKIQSA
+254 YNFNMSKIQSA
-265 PIVGRPWEYRLFID
+265 PIIGHPWEYRLFID
-279 YVAEGLV
+279 YVAEGHV

-292 NALQPVTHDLKL
+292 EALRPVTHNLKL

-309 QGQLFDY
+309 QGQLYDF

>member
-1 MALAMGNRSKAL
+1 
-13 LWNQNKHMQ
+13 MQ
-22 TLLAESEKGAD
+22 TLLAESEKEAD
-33 QEPSNLRVGI
+33 QETANLRVGI

-54 ARFCFEGR
+54 ARLCFEGR
-62 GLDIVPCFTFEE
+62 PIDVVPCLTFEE

-100 MSNYKLLDQSKLVAV
+100 MANYKLLDQANLMAV

-128 LPGVKLE
+128 LPGVKIE

-143 PVAIEQCLEFF
+143 PVAIEQCLDFF

-178 GLHNVGAIASTLAA
+178 GLKTVGAIASTLAA
-192 ELYNMEILAEGI
+192 ELYEMEMLAESI

-213 FLVLQRT
+213 FLVLQRA
-220 DQAVFDPKA
+220 DQAITDPDA
-229 DKISIS
+229 DKVSIS

-248 LAILAA
+248 LAILSA
-254 YNLNMSKIQSA
+254 YNFNMSKIQSA
-265 PIVGRPWEYRLFID
+265 PIIGQPWEYRLFID
-279 YVAEGLV
+279 YVAEGHV

-292 NALQPVTHDLKL
+292 EALRPVTHNLKL

-309 QGQLFDY
+309 QGTLYDF